1 MIKVPEGYMKD
12 MKGRLVPV
20 EMVDE
25 LDRMRDELVR
35 DLVMHAKE
43 TQEVLATFKARA
55 MADTQAFVQIS
66 GERYGVKIGGEKGNV
81 TLHSFDGR
89 YRIERAMSDYIVFDE
104 RLQVA
109 KVLIDRCIHEWTDG
123 SRSEVKALVE
133 HAFKANSEGQV
144 STHRVLGLR
153 QLKIDHPTWKRAMEA
168 ISDSMK
174 VVETKAYLRV
184 YERDEGTEGYRP
196 VALALAAV

>member
-1 MIKVPEGYMKD
+1 MQVPEGYMED

-20 EMVDE
+20 DMVDE
-25 LDRMRDELVR
+25 LDQTRDALVR
-35 DLVMHAKE
+35 EIVTAAKA
-43 TQEVLATFKARA
+43 TQEVLSTFKVRA
-55 MADTQAFVQIS
+55 MADTQAFVELS
-66 GERYGVKIGGEKGNV
+66 GEQYGVKIGGKKGNV
-81 TLHSFDGR
+81 TLYSFDGR

-109 KVLIDRCIHEWTDG
+109 KELIDECIHEWTNG

-184 YERDEGTEGYRP
+184 YERDEESEAYKP
-196 VALALAAV
+196 VSLSLSAV

>member
-1 MIKVPEGYMKD
+1 MAQIPEGYMED
-12 MKGRLVPV
+12 MKGRLVPLD
-20 EMVDE
+20 MVDE
-25 LDRMRDELVR
+25 LDQTRDALVR
-35 DLVMHAKE
+35 EIVAAAKS
-43 TQEVLATFKARA
+43 TQEVLCTFKIKA
-55 MADTQAFVQIS
+55 MEDTQAFVELS
-66 GERYGVKIGGEKGNV
+66 GEQYGVKIGGKKGNV
-81 TLHSFDGR
+81 TLYSFDGR

-109 KVLIDRCIHEWTDG
+109 KELIDECIHEWTDG

-168 ISDSMK
+168 IADSMQ
-174 VVETKAYLRV
+174 VAETKAYLRV
-184 YERDEGTEGYRP
+184 YERDEETDGYKP
-196 VALALAAV
+196 VALALSAV